1 MNLPLYPPVHPPS
14 LNVIGC
20 GKVGRVL
27 ARLFAQQK
35 VFLLQDIL
43 NRSQASTAQ
52 AVQWLGNGTACPS
65 VAQLRPANV
74 WMLSLA
80 DDQILAALASLKA
93 EQAHLLRAGDIV
105 FHCSGALASSHM
117 RALLPQDVLIAS
129 LHPVRSFADPSSV
142 LNNFA
147 GTFCS
152 VEGDSGALAV
162 LLPALQAIS
171 AQVLQISAEHKSLY
185 HAASVFACNYL
196 CSLLDVAQRTWQQ
209 AGIAPEQARQL
220 AEPLVRE
227 TVDNVFRLGAAQAL
241 TGPIARG
248 DMQTVAR
255 QQQALDDWGK
265 DGKDIAALYRAF
277 TATTLDLAARKRA
290 E

>member
-1 MNLPLYPPVHPPS
+1 MNPPS
-14 LNVIGC
+14 PNIPLLNVIGC

-27 ARLFAQQK
+27 ARLFAQQQ
-35 VFLLQDIL
+35 VFAVQDIL
-43 NRSQASTAQ
+43 NRSPESTAQ
-52 AVQWLGNGTACPS
+52 AVQWVGSGTACPS
-65 VAQLRPANV
+65 VAQLRPAKV

-80 DDQILAALASLKA
+80 DDQILAALEAVLA
-93 EQAHLLRAGDIV
+93 VQAQAQTQLLRAGDIV

-117 RALLPQDVLIAS
+117 RAVLPQGVLIAS
-129 LHPVRSFADPSSV
+129 LHPVRSFADPHSV

-152 VEGDSGALAV
+152 IEGDSAALAV
-162 LLPALQAIS
+162 LLPALQAIA
-171 AQVLQISAEHKSLY
+171 AQPLQISAEHKSLY

-196 CSLLDVAQRTWQQ
+196 TSLLDVAQRTWQQ

-227 TVDNVFRLGAAQAL
+227 TVDNIFRLGAAQAL

-248 DMQTVAR
+248 DLQTVAR
-255 QQQALDDWGK
+255 QQQALEEWDK
-265 DGKDIAALYRAF
+265 DAAELYRAF

-290 E
+290 D